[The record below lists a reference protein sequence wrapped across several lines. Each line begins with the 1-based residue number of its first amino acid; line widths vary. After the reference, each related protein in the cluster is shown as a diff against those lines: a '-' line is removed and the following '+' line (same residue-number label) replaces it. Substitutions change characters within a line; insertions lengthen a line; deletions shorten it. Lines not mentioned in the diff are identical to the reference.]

1 MNKSVFSQQI
11 LATAFAS
18 NVLTF
23 GSKKLNESQYQNIQ
37 NKNGKRTFSNIVSD
51 SNKENESR
59 PSSLAKNPLVY
70 RNSSKQRR
78 LDVNNSTNPDSKLGS
93 INPNS
98 EEGYKVAKKRPNK
111 GQNKRKNWIKS
122 AGKKEI
128 PDFKVAESLCT
139 VHIGRVNTAMNISNI
154 QNLLSPMN
162 ISFSNL
168 NQLETC
174 HNNFKSFTF
183 IFLTKKLLI
192 KKISGQ
198 EDLL

>member
-11 LATAFAS
+11 PATAFAS
-18 NVLTF
+18 NVFTF
-23 GSKKLNESQYQNIQ
+23 GSQKLNESQYPNIQ

-98 EEGYKVAKKRPNK
+98 EEGYKVAKI
-111 GQNKRKNWIKS
+111 GQIKV
-122 AGKKEI
+122 KI
-128 PDFKVAESLCT
+128 KVK
-139 VHIGRVNTAMNISNI
+139 IG
-154 QNLLSPMN
+154 
-162 ISFSNL
+162 L
-168 NQLETC
+168 NQPAR
-174 HNNFKSFTF
+174 
-183 IFLTKKLLI
+183 KKFQIL
-192 KKISGQ
+192 K
-198 EDLL
+198 